1 MANITYKC
9 PECGAEIGWDGAAGC
24 FKCIYCDGEFTAE
37 QIHSIN
43 GEDLNNTEEITQP
56 EELSEEEIDLFGM
69 ETDDG
74 TEGTKLIKYK
84 CPHCQA
90 EMITEAA
97 TAATICV
104 YCGQPVVLTGQIV
117 NDFAPKWVV
126 PFEKTKEEA
135 MAKFKEF
142 MHKPLTPKD
151 FEAQVTVDKV
161 QGIYIPFWL
170 FSGKLEF
177 DGTYSCKQCVK
188 EVKHTVKVN
197 DSTIV
202 KFKRDWDDYSST
214 RKGYGAFNDIPVDAS
229 SKTDDEAMQ
238 SIEPFD
244 LSKKIAFNPAYL
256 SGYLAERY
264 DETSDVELPK
274 IKDKIELTIHDK
286 IVDEIN
292 FDRVSTS
299 NFTTNLN
306 IDEPEYALLP
316 TWLLYCSYNNKKYLF
331 AMNGQTGKFIGN
343 LPIDKIK
350 AGLIMLGTFIASAVL
365 CWGILGN
372 YI

>member
-24 FKCIYCDGEFTAE
+24 FKCEYCDGEFTAE
-37 QIHSIN
+37 QIHGVNDS
-43 GEDLNNTEEITQP
+43 ELQNTEEIAPVQ
-56 EELSEEEIDLFGM
+56 ELTEEEIDLFGST
-69 ETDDG
+69 TDDG

-104 YCGQPVVLTGQIV
+104 YCGKPVVLTGQVV

-126 PFEKTKEEA
+126 PFEKTKDEA
-135 MAKFKEF
+135 MKAFKDF

-170 FSGKLEF
+170 FTGKLQF
-177 DGTYSCKQCVK
+177 VGSYDCKKCTS
-188 EVKHTVKVN
+188 ETTHTVKVDN
-197 DSTIV
+197 NSV
-202 KFKRDWDDYSST
+202 VRFKRQWDDYTSI
-214 RKGYGAFNDIPVDAS
+214 RKGYGEFTNIPADAS

-256 SGYLAERY
+256 AGYLAERY

-274 IKDKIELTIHDK
+274 IEEKIELTMYDK
-286 IVDEIN
+286 IIDELE
-292 FDRVSTS
+292 FDRVTVKD
-299 NFTTNLN
+299 FKTKLNL
-306 IDEPEYALLP
+306 ETPEYALLP
-316 TWLLYCSYNNKKYLF
+316 TWLLYCTYNNKRYLF

-343 LPIDKIK
+343 LPIDKLK
-350 AGLIMLGTFIASAVL
+350 AGLIMLGTFIASAIL
-365 CWGILGN
+365 CWGILSN